1 MRRWIVPLLARSGA
15 RGQATDFELVASRQ
29 EDDQILE
36 GHLRNGQEWYPIEN
50 GVPCF
55 LRGAAR
61 PDQRDVAKRHGLAV
75 PADDKSSPASSDQ
88 NSTADT
94 FSFKWTRFQ
103 AYGDLPEEQ
112 EFLFGWYRRK
122 FGLEK
127 NADLATFY
135 ADRELVLEAGPGS
148 GFNTKFI
155 AEHCKGRIIAADISA
170 AADVVFNKTSNL
182 PNCTVVRADLMDLP
196 FPDGAFDLIIADGV
210 LHHTPNTRAAVFE
223 LYRKLRPGGQFFFY
237 VYKKMGAARQFSD
250 KHIRNELSKLSPEAC
265 LDECRAL
272 TELGRELSRIG
283 ATVTLTRPITV
294 LGIPAGTHDVQRLIY
309 YNFVK
314 CFWNEAF
321 DFETNNMVNFDWYH
335 PHDAWQH
342 TVEEVEGWLKSLD
355 VEEYTFNDANPNG
368 ISVLLRKRR

>member
-15 RGQATDFELVASRQ
+15 REQAAGFELVASRQ
-29 EDDQILE
+29 EEDQVLE
-36 GHLRNGQEWYPIEN
+36 GYLRNGQECYPIEN

-61 PDQRDVAKRHGLAV
+61 PGQRDCAKRHGRAV
-75 PADDKSSPASSDQ
+75 PVDGKSSPASSDQ

-196 FPDGAFDLIIADGV
+196 FPDGVFDLIIADGV

-283 ATVTLTRPITV
+283 ATVTLTRPIAV

-342 TVEEVEGWLKSLD
+342 TIEEVEGWLKSLN